1 MFGRGVE
8 YFSMFMNCRL
18 TVLALLWALACLLLS
33 PLSGLNSA
41 AALDSDVY
49 GMGSPTVFTRFSRPD
64 GVDFFSGTQ
73 NNNIQTYCNGLD
85 ITDYNCRRISS
96 IYFSASG
103 NTRPDAWKP
112 NHVRVESGE
121 MAPQDPHWENER
133 MVASP
138 SLTDSSYSCMIMT
151 FDPPI
156 PAGWNMEF
164 RWTVGARHDDGD
176 TVNRGT
182 AVDVRFRAD
191 TDGVKPDG
199 SRAVIQLSKTDNQ
212 FRENLAVHG
221 FLPWETVSTE
231 DFSSSVPEVRWC
243 AFSSQIL
250 GSVRNRARVDGLLF
264 GTDREEFCRDCHPGH
279 DDFIDR
285 YCVALDL
292 SSSNCQRVSRL
303 VFSRSGVGEH
313 VWEPITDVLA
323 IGGGRSVRSPPV
335 RKGEYSCMSLHLAV
349 PNPKGETFSIIWG
362 LSLSRTEQTGQTH
375 ATMRLFS
382 FVPGGGDNHDPA
394 DLASARLSRTYGPP
408 TSGFDGW
415 RPKNPS
421 QTPTTEV
428 GEFKW
433 CYYGGNPM
441 LGEID
446 RGFVD
451 SLGISEPA
459 VISPEAF
466 ANGIPRQVA
475 VLARPSGVGIFSS
488 TTQSQSIRDYC
499 DGLNISDHNCRRIHQ
514 IRFSGRNLMTD
525 TSSFWDDSH
534 EGVTVGDSDPPYYE
548 RWGDD
553 RMLASSAMTADS
565 SAYSCMA
572 LVFDPPMPA
581 GWNMEFRWTVGAR
594 HSTERQTMA
603 TAVDVRLGAITPPGS
618 AIVLTEEQNR
628 SRQNVTVD
636 GFLPWQVSSF
646 TDFDRPV
653 PEVRWCFFSSDIL
666 AAERNL
672 ARIDGVL
679 FGTDNRQEFS
689 RPEHNDFIDRY
700 CVALNLSGDN
710 CRSVSRLAFSRTGV
724 GEHVWDPTHAEAS
737 AEGGSFSVLS
747 PPVRNGEYSCMSM
760 FRSVPNPQG
769 TAFSF
774 DWDLSRRA
782 GVSGETGQERAF
794 MRFFFFAPGVG
805 AAHDP
810 LDFSVSGSDGFL
822 AFEPEESGWLGWATR
837 SISDPATEAE
847 ELKWCYYGGNPA
859 VGERDR
865 GRIDRLQI
873 RVLAISPE
881 EYENGMPQQTETL
894 ERPAEGGLFSSTQ
907 SQSIQAYCDALNMSD
922 YNCRRISRIR
932 FVSRNFPAD
941 TSPAWDNDHMMAE
954 SGDLDVDWGDPR
966 MVATP
971 AIDGA
976 DSDSVGLFRY
986 SCMAL
991 VFDPPV
997 PAGWN
1002 MEFRWTV
1009 GAKHDDGDSEVRGT
1023 AVDVRFGADTQSDS
1037 NILFNEQQNRFRRN
1051 SHIDGFLPWQLR
1063 GIDNFDRPVPEARW
1077 CFFSS
1082 DILPDERNLARID
1095 GVLFGTNQ
1103 TQSFCR
1109 PERNAGD
1116 DSCLAGHNQFID
1128 RYCAA
1133 LDLPMDNCLRV
1144 SRLAFSRTG
1153 VGEHVWDPTHNAASD
1168 GGLSLSVL
1176 SPPVRKGEYSCMSL
1190 YLGVPSPAEVE
1201 LGFTASVNRRAM
1213 ISGETET
1220 VNAYL
1225 QFYSFTPEG
1234 GDNHIPRYED
1244 VSAEERLRITP
1255 SSSGWSNGEVTRTP
1269 SIDTG
1274 ELKWCY
1280 FGGNPEV
1287 GEQDRG
1293 RINSL
1298 QLGAVPPSPEDYANG
1313 VPEQTET
1320 LVRPPGVGIFSS
1332 TTQNQSIRDYCDGLN
1347 ISDHNCRRISRIHFF
1362 ARGLPAESSLV
1373 WESTLVPEAE
1383 ADDRVLSYDRIWTDP
1398 RLLVSP
1404 AVAVAAGSDA
1414 AGSSSY
1420 SCMALVFDPPIPS
1433 GWNMQFRWT
1442 VGARHDSGESTAA
1455 ATAVD
1460 VRFGAETPPGSA
1472 ILLTDQPGHS
1482 RQNFSTDGFLPWRLR
1497 RSDNF
1502 DSPVA
1507 EVRWCF
1513 FSNDILPADYNL
1525 ASIDGVLLGAAQT
1538 QAFCRPEPNADDDSC
1553 LSVHNEFIDRYCTA
1567 LDLSVARC
1575 RQVSRLAFS
1584 SGGEETASIGEQVW
1598 DPTHT
1603 EASDGGGSSSV
1614 LSPPVGAGEYSCM
1627 SLYVNPPI
1635 PSGEGFSFAWDLG
1648 IRAEEGVFASMWAY
1662 FFTDGVGIAHD
1673 PLDFDI
1679 SSLSGARS
1687 TFFAFAPA
1695 ENGFNGWRNQP
1706 IFGGGN
1712 TGLDELKWCYYGG
1725 NSEVGAQDRGRVD
1738 SLRFEG
1744 VPPLLPQD
1752 YANGVP
1758 EQTETLVR
1766 PTGVGIFS
1774 STTQSQSIR
1783 DYCDGL
1789 NISDYN
1795 CRRISRISF
1804 FAQNLL
1810 PDTTP
1815 AWDNDHMMV
1824 EPGDLDPPYDLGWGD
1839 SRMVAA
1845 LPAIAANVMA
1855 DPDAAGL
1862 SGYSCMALFFD
1873 PPIPSGWNMR
1883 FRWTVGARHDTD
1895 DGADRGTAVDVRFG
1909 ADTQLGST
1917 ILLTDES
1924 NRSRQSGLEDGFLP
1938 WQVSDIDNFDRP
1950 VPEVRWCFFSGN
1962 ILPAERNLARIDGV
1976 QFGTIQTQAFCRP
1989 ELNADDDSCLSGH
2002 NEFIDR
2008 YCTALDLSAVG
2019 CRQVSRLAFSR
2030 GGEEDTASIGE
2041 HVWDPTHTETST
2053 ESGSFS
2059 VLSPPVRKGEYS
2071 CMSLFL
2077 AEPYSQGGLFSF
2089 AWDLNRRAEFDG
2101 EEGRVPAFMRF
2112 YLLAPD
2118 AGDDHDPLEDSS
2130 NGSQQIEPT
2139 ASGWQDWATESI
2151 GNSATSVGELKWCYF
2166 GGNVMVGERD
2176 RGRVDRL
2183 ELPPNYANGL
2193 ADRSA
2198 TLARPPGVGLFS
2210 DTAQSRGIR
2219 DYCDGLNISDYSC
2232 RRISRIDFFDRG
2244 LPTGASVLWDHNHN
2258 RDGYAQDWGDTRMV
2272 ASPAIDGADPDA
2284 AGFSSYSCMALVFD
2298 PPLPTGWNM
2307 EFRWTVGAGHSTE
2320 AITQAGGATAVD
2332 LRFGAETPSDSAIVL
2347 NREPDRFRENTD
2359 IRGFL
2364 PWQFRRI
2371 SDFGSPVPEVRW
2383 CVFSASIPPSE
2394 DNLARIDGVLFGT
2407 DQTQAF
2413 CRPEL
2418 NADDGNCLPEHN
2430 EFIDRYCAALDI
2442 SLGCEMVSRLGFSRN
2457 GVGEPVW
2464 DPAHNEASDGGGSSS
2479 VLSPPVRADEY
2490 SCMSLYFATP
2500 NPSGE
2505 AFGFAWDLG
2514 RRAEYD
2520 GEEGRVD
2527 AAIRF
2532 FYFAAGAGGDH
2543 DPLDFDARSSDAFL
2557 LFGATKSGFS
2567 GWEAEGIIAP
2577 ATESEELKWCYYG
2590 GNPELGAQDR
2600 GRIDRLQIGGVPA
2613 SPRYYANGRPEQT
2626 ETLLRPA
2633 GVGIFSTTTQSRS
2646 IRDYCDGLNMSDY
2659 NCRRISRIRFVAKNL
2674 PPDTAPLWDNKHMMA
2689 ESGDLDPPYDADW
2702 GDPRMVASPA
2712 IDGADS
2718 GSVGFFSYSCM
2729 ALVFDPPVPAGWNM
2743 EFRWTVGAGP
2753 STDSQT
2759 AATAVDL
2766 RFGADTRSDSTILLS
2781 SERNRFRLNA
2791 EGADFLPWQYR
2802 GFTDLDSPV
2811 PEVRWCFFSSNIPAA
2826 DRNLARIDGVLL
2838 GSTQP
2843 QIFSRP
2849 EHSDFIDRYCT
2860 ALDLAADGCS
2870 RVSRLAFSRTGVGE
2884 SVWDPTHAK
2893 ASADGGSSSVL
2904 SPPVRA
2910 GEYSCMSLY
2919 LNPPNPQGATV
2930 IFRWDLSR
2938 REGADGDPDAVVD
2951 FYFFAPGGGDDH
2963 VPINEIGER
2972 SISAGAVSLNRTEFG
2987 FGDWEKYEL
2996 SAPATPV
3003 GELKWCYLGGNPAV
3017 GNDDRGRVDQL
3028 QISNA
3033 ITTVFARAE
3042 IAEYCTALNMSL
3054 YSCQRLSGIAFGAG
3068 AGASDSTRL
3077 WSVSEPGSP
3086 NGGLGGSLRSPEVAE
3101 GDYRCMSLL
3110 FEPPIQRGWDV
3121 AFDWAIDSDEA
3132 VFSFHHFAVA
3142 ADVAADPTNSNAAA
3156 SLDSPS
3162 ELTPAAVKLPAAAGA
3177 LRWCYFGGETGGSS
3191 AGVVDSG
3198 RLARLVLSSTSHA
3211 LVRPVDREP
3220 IGEYCTALKIG
3231 EPLCDRLSGVRFART
3246 GEGDPVWGLASLGD
3260 SDSPAGSSG
3269 IVSPRIAEDTYS
3281 CVSLLWEP
3289 PLPVG
3294 DRLTV
3299 QTALFRSGE
3308 TAARSRVRAWME
3320 PGADHVPQ
3328 YDGQGFVESI
3338 PNAAANGNGLTYPD
3352 DEMRTGSGGVA
3363 TLLLAV
3369 EQPSSELK
3377 ICYFGAVAAPVILLG
3392 DHGASDVAIIANLEY
3407 HELGSVLSSLDSC
3420 QQLFGEGCD
3429 LVSLG
3434 NTAARLKI
3442 GGESILFEW
3451 LFVHQPERGPVL
3463 FAQPTCCGRAN
3474 SGYDRLDLAFSKA
3487 FHREYLLYGFSLH
3500 YRSQRAVNSFPVMFV
3515 RLGFSADTNTV
3526 PAADRSALPLPQDEQ
3541 WRYFEYP
3548 LELGAPAVSNLRVRY
3563 EYFIGLVQRNVIMG
3577 GEEVPDL
3584 NRLSLNNILLR
3595 AVPRQL
3601 SSAAAFCAVAMAG
3614 GSAGDNCAQL
3624 APVAVAA
3631 GAQPFVPADRPW
3643 RVMAGETGNGE
3654 ALFSPAAAFHPQ
3666 ADYRRPVCLRLPVVG
3681 PRVLSAL
3688 SFRYRLSGQS
3698 SASVLAS
3705 AFGAEAVEL
3714 AQLPISP
3721 DWSDFEQSIDPQQRF
3736 SDFWLCH
3743 HRDWLNPQDATD
3755 VFGIDEI
3762 AVETILPDLCRAG
3775 SAPAMDDRCRWP
3787 NATAGISSAVPV
3799 VFEPPTRPWRLGAGR
3814 EADGRA
3820 LYSPL
3825 DLEPSCLRLELSEGE
3840 RLRRV
3845 SFSYRFG
3852 EAATMPLRVELQT
3865 PLAQSSLAVLTPVA
3879 GWSSFTHTFSN
3890 PYRGPRVSA
3899 VLLCHQRH
3907 SRWLESDTVA
3917 VTEPGLETAAAV
3929 QSVAGLALT
3938 PAFAFQQ
3945 TDSGSPLLYS
3955 AAWPDDSGRLH
3966 LGIEL
3971 RLLDRYGNQVLGS
3984 SYTVSLRVQHRDST
3998 SAALSLDVAG
4008 GGKRLS
4014 ALGELMQPAL
4024 QIGASGSA
4032 FADIGIEPEP
4042 GMAGDTVVLV
4052 EIKGPPGLS
4061 ALREYRLLDICQL
4074 SLAGGAAGSACREFG
4089 DTVLAADNGG
4099 PDRPWEWRSGGGSSG
4114 DYLQSPAAGD
4124 DSGNCLRLWIA
4135 GDRQLRGLSFRYRAV
4150 TIATVNA
4157 TAEPDRSVV
4166 AAGYFRLFARLP
4178 GEESGRS
4185 LADLPLVPDW
4195 TPFAY
4200 RAEVILPV
4208 ATDISLCYHEPGA
4221 DGDYRYRVGVDDLAL
4236 ESLSVAE
4243 DFCAEVLV
4251 GGGDGADCETLNTA
4265 ALSFEPTDRPWHFA
4279 AIELT
4284 EGLALRRLAGGE
4296 GGLSCLR
4303 LPVAGGR
4310 LLREFSFRY
4319 RLEPESSTAALIVR
4333 LGRGDGQEEQVA
4345 ELPALGV
4352 WRDFRYRVAP
4362 FDSPV
4367 RAVSLCYREPDGSAA
4382 GTGLAALDRLQLQ
4395 SLDIVEDFCELAVRG
4410 GAAGQNCA
4418 VLGPADRSLPRVEFD
4433 GSGSDWALIS
4443 GDRPGQFAVYSSR
4456 QSCLRLRIG
4465 AEWQLQRVGFR
4476 YRQGAADGDNMELR
4490 LVGGLSSEIQ
4500 LGRDGE
4506 PAGNWVDIARDVNAR
4521 LGRVS
4526 QLSLCYREGGD
4537 DVAEAARAAVTA
4549 LVLEAR
4555 ARPSGGLEDFCD
4567 RLVVGGRN
4575 GPSCAALSPLDSEGS
4590 VAAFEPPERPWQ
4602 YREDDSRGVVL
4613 QSGMLGDGER
4623 SCVRLRV
4630 RAERQLHGFSLAYR
4644 HSVEEYYDFLVIYAD
4659 RGLGDRWEVGRFSGE
4674 APWTNY
4680 AVQVPPRRGPLS
4692 GISLCYER
4700 DGQGGGGSDLVA
4712 IDSLALQTMAVGVT
4726 EPGRSLYL
4734 RAPLQV
4740 LQLGSRLVEV
4750 PVQLSV
4756 LDVSGRYD
4764 YGELANVAVELEGPV
4779 GGYAQLGLDL
4789 GGNSRSGTGS
4799 SVRLTGLTVSPLSFS
4814 LAAQLLLADGQV
4826 EATATVEIS
4835 GGAEVH
4841 GSQLEFRVVEFCTLA
4856 VAGGRAGGACTALSE
4871 VVKSAVVEPSPEG
4884 LWRAS
4889 RVSAGGERDALLAF
4903 AQDDGDAYESCLRLR
4918 LSAEHVLSG
4927 LSFDYRTPPAG
4938 AGLFLRLL
4946 GPTATDVRELGL
4958 PPSDGA
4964 SWRPF
4969 TYAPA
4974 ADLAGLRELAWC
4986 YYREDAVFGEQA
4998 AAGLSELRLS
5008 GHSRG
5013 AQADFCEL
5021 AVRGGRTGAGCQS
5034 LRSLD
5039 ATGSRVEYRP
5049 QSRPWRAGT
5058 AETGEALLLSDGL
5071 AAGESSCLR
5080 LRLAAGL
5087 VLLDIGFRY
5096 RVMAAGDGGLRLYW
5110 LRDGV
5115 AESSTPVRSLSA
5127 SAWTDVMVA
5136 TTPQPRVV
5144 VGIALCHEGGS
5155 GGTGAAWLDDVY
5167 LATGARESQPLQP
5180 GSLTI
5185 LGPPRVFALG
5195 PGRPAEFNFRV
5206 EVMDTVGRSFIG
5218 ELPEPLWLDVSTVA
5232 AETTLS
5238 LQVLGS
5244 EKQQDVGR
5252 VVLRDLGLGAYGE
5265 LSSLLTVAL
5274 PAGLEETTVAVRV
5287 GGLSGV
5293 EEYELVLEV
5302 SDFCAVALS
5311 AEADC
5316 EEFAAV
5322 VGSLSFSA
5330 ERSPWAVAAAGREGS
5345 GLYAASSPG
5354 GEQRNCLRLHVAE
5367 QGRLSGLGFDYQTL
5381 PGAGDGGSLSLSLR
5395 FSGRAEDQVVA
5406 LFPGS
5411 VDWATAEYA
5420 LDSSAEV
5427 LESLVLCYHGAADES
5442 AAAAGLLLDNLAL
5455 ELNVPRP
5462 GSPPRS
5468 ADALRDF
5475 CDIAVLGGRDGAVCR
5490 LLQPVD
5496 YRGNR
5501 VEYTPR
5507 TRPWVVAPAEDPSA
5521 LALRSVGGHL
5531 DPGCVRLRLKPP
5543 ERLLGF
5549 LFRYSLTRSSR
5560 SYCERLQRSQGS
5572 CTALEVFGHDRA
5584 TGQQRLL
5591 ASIAATF
5598 AVTSAATWELFSYR
5612 LEPEFAAVDGLSLC
5626 STHLGVEFA
5635 VDDIALVTLAQVP
5648 AVPAALRLHG
5658 PERVFSGGGPQTFR
5672 VRVEL
5677 LDALGRLPVPNA
5689 LELELWVV
5697 EAGGSTLSLSL
5708 ATAPEDVEFGTE
5720 LLRRRLST
5728 AAPSG
5733 VVDLLLS
5740 VELPPN
5746 LPPTVVTVSAAA
5758 GDGIEASIDIP
5769 IVDFCAVALTDSSVA
5784 PLCAAIDQIAF
5795 DPPDKPWRVLDD
5807 GTLVS
5812 AVAVGENQHSC
5823 LQLRFLP
5830 RSVQGPALLT
5840 AVNPRYPQGPP
5851 LSEIAHGVSVRHE
5864 FEDRQGR
5871 VGLLVFSE
5879 VSTAA
5884 VFVIRP
5890 GDYAGPYAGNP
5901 LTEFLRSVSVCH
5913 QGQRTGPGDYIQLDG
5928 LRALTNYNVFAPIT
5942 SQQYSVQDSAGG
5954 GRLPIMQLK
5963 RSSADLLFSGNLS
5976 LGGAGAVKLPPGNIL
5991 FHIDDGIQSEP
6002 PVAFRHLFNEGS
6014 PLGLP
6019 AILQTTETV
6028 QFGVRI
6034 DGLNS
6039 LDSEVFFRF
6048 VLEPSG
6054 DKFGSFGGL
6063 EISAPGHSEEVHR
6076 VSSATVYTIP
6086 EVSSATVAAGGGA
6099 KPTARRS
6106 GGVYTL
6112 PVAAGV
6118 DGAELLLRVDLGGL
6132 RSARL
6137 VLEARTG
6144 DPDGGESRLLNSL
6157 DFVVVDICALVGTT
6171 GYVTDYVN
6179 VPTDDGGFEQVT
6191 TRRLA
6196 RRGCDGFRDLA
6207 ELRQEPAERQPWR
6220 ALRSCDDDNNLD
6232 QCFITGL
6239 YSPPTPAG
6247 EQSCVVLRV
6256 VAGKYIEQ
6264 FAGVFRISA
6273 ERHRPGVKAGDVV
6286 LGSLFRE
6293 DAPQTPRQVFLG
6305 SGLGLYRGWNYSAA
6319 DDLSGAARVVGL
6331 SFCYRKDE
6339 FNSDFD
6345 DSVGVSSI
6353 LFKTA
6358 DAPGRRLRLQGP
6370 VLALRVR
6377 EQDSVQ
6383 LDLAVSVLPPA
6394 ENAVMDVSIG
6404 IETVS
6409 GEPPV
6414 SQLAVSVAG
6423 TVMESDTGMI
6433 FLPGLEL
6440 PGAGRLPIRLNV
6452 NWDADTALSITAGAG
6467 TDVGSAELLI
6477 NIADFCSVAVL
6488 GGSGG
6493 EACAEVAEMV
6503 GQVVPGPNQFP
6514 WRLTAATT
6522 PDHDG
6527 LTLSG
6532 PVSMPVGQRSCLRLE
6547 LRPASSRL
6555 LTGFSFLYHFRDRG
6569 QHGEF
6574 AVLLERERLGELSEE
6589 LVFTRRSNT
6598 QIAADPVVVHRLAFT
6613 HTVELSR
6620 GAVAAVLL
6628 CYRRPQQ
6635 QFSAVGPA
6643 DVVEVDDIRLHSAIS
6658 ADFTGDGRT
6667 DQQDLLPVLRWLVRC
6682 NAVSPISCSLDQDG
6696 FGELLGD
6703 LDTGSDESLTSRMQA
6718 FTRLVTTDLRGYYDH
6733 DGDGRLNYMD
6743 IRRLLRYLAG
6753 LRGAALGSA
6762 E

>member
-18 TVLALLWALACLLLS
+18 TALALLWALACLLP

-41 AALDSDVY
+41 AAIDPLLY
-49 GMGSPTVFTRFSRPD
+49 GHGFPELSMRFSRPD
-64 GVDFFSGTQ
+64 GTDLFSGSQ
-73 NNNIQTYCNGLD
+73 NEDIQDYCDGLNIA
-85 ITDYNCRRISS
+85 DYNCRRISS
-96 IYFSASG
+96 IYFSDIGTGDDLPEAWDANHSSVKYG
-103 NTRPDAWKP
+103 ELSPPYDPDW
-112 NHVRVESGE
+112 G
-121 MAPQDPHWENER
+121 DDR

-138 SLTDSSYSCMIMT
+138 RMTGFFFSCMILT

-164 RWTVGARHDDGD
+164 LWTVGARHDDGD

-182 AVDVRFRAD
+182 AVDVRFRAN
-191 TDGVKPDG
+191 TDRVEPDG
-199 SRAVIQLSKTDNQ
+199 SRDSITLTNTKNE
-212 FRENLAVHG
+212 FRENLDVNSFLQWTRISISG
-221 FLPWETVSTE
+221 FSP
-231 DFSSSVPEVRWC
+231 SSVPEVRWC
-243 AFSSQIL
+243 AFSSGIKE
-250 GSVRNRARVDGLLF
+250 SVRNLARVDGLLF

-279 DDFIDR
+279 NDFIDR
-285 YCVALDL
+285 YCIALDI
-292 SSSNCQRVSRL
+292 SSRNCQRVSRL
-303 VFSRSGVGEH
+303 VFSRTGVGDH
-313 VWEPITDVLA
+313 VWTPISDASA
-323 IGGGRSVRSPPV
+323 IGGGRSVLSPPV
-335 RKGEYSCMSLHLAV
+335 KKGEYSCMSLHLAV
-349 PNPKGETFSIIWG
+349 PKPEGETFSIVWG
-362 LSLSRTEQTGQTH
+362 LSLSRTGQTGKTD
-375 ATMRLFS
+375 AAMRLFS
-382 FVPGGGDNHDPA
+382 FVPGGGADHDPTV
-394 DLASARLSRTYGPP
+394 LTSARLNRTFGSSSEDF
-408 TSGFDGW
+408 SGW
-415 RPKNPS
+415 PQEPV
-421 QTPTTEV
+421 QTLATEV

-433 CYYGGNPM
+433 CYYGGNPKV
-441 LGEID
+441 GELD
-446 RGFVD
+446 RGRVD
-451 SLGISEPA
+451 RLRISELP

-466 ANGIPRQVA
+466 ANGIPRQVE

-514 IRFSGRNLMTD
+514 IRFLGRNLTTD
-525 TSSFWDDSH
+525 TSSFWDDFH
-534 EGVTVGDSDPPYYE
+534 EGVTDGDSDPPYHE
-548 RWGDD
+548 RWGDE
-553 RMLASSAMTADS
+553 RMLASPAITADS
-565 SAYSCMA
+565 SSYSCMA
-572 LVFDPPMPA
+572 LVFDPPIPA

-594 HSTERQTMA
+594 HDDGDEVSRA
-603 TAVDVRLGAITPPGS
+603 TAVDVRLRANSGFGS
-618 AIVLTEEQNR
+618 AILLTEEQNR
-628 SRQNVTVD
+628 SRQNVDVD
-636 GFLPWQVSSF
+636 GFLPWQYRSF

-653 PEVRWCFFSSDIL
+653 PEARWCFFSSDIL

-700 CVALNLSGDN
+700 CAALNLTGDN

-760 FRSVPNPQG
+760 FRSAPNPPG

-782 GVSGETGQERAF
+782 EVSGETGQENAL
-794 MRFFFFAPGVG
+794 MRFYFFAPGGG
-805 AAHDP
+805 ADHDP
-810 LDFSVSGSDGFL
+810 LNSIARPSDGFL
-822 AFEPEESGWLGWATR
+822 FLRPTGSGWHGWTTQP
-837 SISDPATEAE
+837 ISPATEAE
-847 ELKWCYYGGNPA
+847 ELKWCNYGGNSA

-865 GRIDRLQI
+865 GRIDRLRI
-873 RVLAISPE
+873 RTAFISPE
-881 EYENGMPQQTETL
+881 GYENGIPQQTETL
-894 ERPAEGGLFSSTQ
+894 TRPSGVGLFSSSTQ
-907 SQSIQAYCDALNMSD
+907 SRSIRDYCDGLNISD

-932 FVSRNFPAD
+932 FVSRNFPVD
-941 TSPAWDNDHMMAE
+941 TSPAWDDNHLMVA
-954 SGDLDVDWGDPR
+954 SGDLDPPYYDRWGNPMDPR

-1002 MEFRWTV
+1002 TEFRWTV
-1009 GAKHDDGDSEVRGT
+1009 GAKHDTGESTARGT
-1023 AVDVRFGADTQSDS
+1023 VVDVRFGAETLPGSA
-1037 NILFNEQQNRFRRN
+1037 ILLTDEPGRSRQNL
-1051 SHIDGFLPWQLR
+1051 SVDGFLPWQVS
-1063 GIDNFDRPVPEARW
+1063 GIDNFERPVPEVRW

-1082 DILPDERNLARID
+1082 DILPAERNLARID
-1095 GVLFGTNQ
+1095 GVLFGTTQ

-1116 DSCLAGHNQFID
+1116 DSCLAGHNHFID

-1153 VGEHVWDPTHNAASD
+1153 IGEHVWDPTHNAASD
-1168 GGLSLSVL
+1168 GGVSLSVL

-1190 YLGVPSPAEVE
+1190 YLGVPSPPEVE
-1201 LGFTASVNRRAM
+1201 FGFTASVNRRAM
-1213 ISGETET
+1213 ISSETET

-1234 GDNHIPRYED
+1234 GDNHIPRYEE
-1244 VSAEERLRITP
+1244 VSARLRITP
-1255 SSSGWSNGEVTRTP
+1255 DSSGWSNEEVTRTP
-1269 SIDTG
+1269 SIETG

-1298 QLGAVPPSPEDYANG
+1298 QLGPLPPSPEDYANG
-1313 VPEQTET
+1313 VPEQAKT

-1332 TTQNQSIRDYCDGLN
+1332 TTQSRSIRDYCDGLN

-1373 WESTLVPEAE
+1373 WDSKLVPEAE
-1383 ADDRVLSYDRIWTDP
+1383 VDDGVLSYDRTWADR

-1404 AVAVAAGSDA
+1404 AIAVSTAVAVAAGSDA
-1414 AGSSSY
+1414 AGFSSY

-1442 VGARHDSGESTAA
+1442 VGARHDSGESTATA
-1455 ATAVD
+1455 TATAVD
-1460 VRFGAETPPGSA
+1460 VRFRATLSRSA
-1472 ILLTDQPGHS
+1472 ILLTDERSRS
-1482 RQNFSTDGFLPWRLR
+1482 RQNFSIDGFLPWQLR

-1502 DSPVA
+1502 DNPVP

-1513 FSNDILPADYNL
+1513 FSSDILPADRNL

-1538 QAFCRPEPNADDDSC
+1538 QAFCRPELNADDDSC
-1553 LSVHNEFIDRYCTA
+1553 LSGHNEFIDRYCTA
-1567 LDLSVARC
+1567 LELSAVRC

-1584 SGGEETASIGEQVW
+1584 SGGEEDTASIGEQVW

-1603 EASDGGGSSSV
+1603 ETSTDSSSFSV
-1614 LSPPVGAGEYSCM
+1614 LSPPVGGGEYSCM
-1627 SLYVNPPI
+1627 SLHFNTPI
-1635 PSGEGFSFAWDLG
+1635 PLNDRFSFAWDLG
-1648 IRAEEGVFASMWAY
+1648 HRAKFDGEEALRNQPNMLFY
-1662 FFTDGVGIAHD
+1662 FFAPGTGAAHD
-1673 PLDFDI
+1673 PFG
-1679 SSLSGARS
+1679 LSAS
-1687 TFFAFAPA
+1687 TPDSA
-1695 ENGFNGWRNQP
+1695 
-1706 IFGGGN
+1706 IFGYSAKPSGFQGWADQRGIN
-1712 TGLDELKWCYYGG
+1712 DAFEVEEFKWCYYGRH
-1725 NSEVGAQDRGRVD
+1725 SVAGAQDRGRID
-1738 SLRFEG
+1738 RFRFEG
-1744 VPPLLPQD
+1744 EPPLLPQD
-1752 YANGVP
+1752 YANGAP

-1795 CRRISRISF
+1795 CRRISGIAF

-1810 PDTTP
+1810 PDITP
-1815 AWDNDHMMV
+1815 FWDNDHMMV
-1824 EPGDLDPPYDLGWGD
+1824 APGDLDPPYDPGWGD

-1845 LPAIAANVMA
+1845 PAITATVMA
-1855 DPDAAGL
+1855 GPDAAGL

-1873 PPIPSGWNMR
+1873 PPIPSGWNMQ

-1895 DGADRGTAVDVRFG
+1895 DGVDRGTAVDVRFG
-1909 ADTQLGST
+1909 ADTQSGST
-1917 ILLTDES
+1917 ILLTDEP
-1924 NRSRQSGLEDGFLP
+1924 NRSRRNGLDDGFLP
-1938 WQVSDIDNFDRP
+1938 WQVRDIDNFDRP
-1950 VPEVRWCFFSGN
+1950 VPEVRWCFFSSN
-1962 ILPAERNLARIDGV
+1962 ILPADRNLARIDGV

-2019 CRQVSRLAFSR
+2019 CRQVSRLAFS
-2030 GGEEDTASIGE
+2030 GSGIGE
-2041 HVWDPTHTETST
+2041 HVWDPTHAEASAK
-2053 ESGSFS
+2053 GSSSS

-2077 AEPYSQGGLFSF
+2077 AEPHAQGGLFSF
-2089 AWDLNRRAEFDG
+2089 AWDLNRRVGFDG
-2101 EEGRVPAFMRF
+2101 EEGRVPAFMRL
-2112 YLLAPD
+2112 YLLAPET
-2118 AGDDHDPLEDSS
+2118 GDDHDPLKGGS
-2130 NGSQQIEPT
+2130 NGSQQLEST
-2139 ASGWQDWATESI
+2139 ASGWQGWATESI
-2151 GNSATSVGELKWCYF
+2151 GDPANSVGELKWCYF

-2193 ADRSA
+2193 PDQSA

-2232 RRISRIDFFDRG
+2232 RRISRIDFFARD

-2258 RDGYAQDWGDTRMV
+2258 RDGYDQDWGDPRMV

-2298 PPLPTGWNM
+2298 PPLPAGWNM
-2307 EFRWTVGAGHSTE
+2307 EFRWTVGAGRSTE
-2320 AITQAGGATAVD
+2320 TITQTDGAIAVD
-2332 LRFGAETPSDSAIVL
+2332 LRFGADTQSGSAIVL
-2347 NREPDRFRENTD
+2347 NRQSDRFLRNTD
-2359 IRGFL
+2359 VRGFL
-2364 PWQFRRI
+2364 PWQFSRI

-2383 CVFSASIPPSE
+2383 CVFSAMIPASE

-2418 NADDGNCLPEHN
+2418 NANDGNCLPEHN

-2442 SLGCEMVSRLGFSRN
+2442 SLGCELVSRLGFSRN

-2464 DPAHNEASDGGGSSS
+2464 DPTHNKASEGGGSSS
-2479 VLSPPVRADEY
+2479 VLSPPVRGGEY

-2505 AFGFAWDLG
+2505 AFGFAWALG

-2520 GEEGRVD
+2520 GEEKRVD
-2527 AAIRF
+2527 ASLQF
-2532 FYFAAGAGGDH
+2532 FFFAAGAGAGH
-2543 DPLDFDARSSDAFL
+2543 DPLDLGARSSDADL
-2557 LFGATKSGFS
+2557 SLEATKSGFS
-2567 GWEAEGIIAP
+2567 EWEAEGIIDP

-2590 GNPELGAQDR
+2590 GNPELGEQDR

-2633 GVGIFSTTTQSRS
+2633 GVGIFSDATQSRS

-2674 PPDTAPLWDNKHMMA
+2674 PADTAPLWDNKHMTA
-2689 ESGDLDPPYDADW
+2689 ESGDRDADW
-2702 GDPRMVASPA
+2702 GDLRMVASPA

-2718 GSVGFFSYSCM
+2718 GSAGFSSYSCM

-2743 EFRWTVGAGP
+2743 EFRWTVGVGL

-2766 RFGADTRSDSTILLS
+2766 RFGADTRSDSTILLN
-2781 SERNRFRLNA
+2781 SEPNRFRLNA
-2791 EGADFLPWQYR
+2791 EGNDFLPWQYR

-2838 GSTQP
+2838 GSNQT
-2843 QIFSRP
+2843 QIFSRL

-2884 SVWDPTHAK
+2884 SVWDPTYGVG
-2893 ASADGGSSSVL
+2893 SPGGGSSSVL

-2919 LNPPNPQGATV
+2919 LNPPNPQGAAV
-2930 IFRWDLSR
+2930 SFQWALSR
-2938 REGADGDPDAVVD
+2938 RAGADDDPNAALN

-2972 SISAGAVSLNRTEFG
+2972 STSTATVSLSGADSG
-2987 FGDWEKYEL
+2987 FGDRVNYEL

-3086 NGGLGGSLRSPEVAE
+3086 NGGLGGSLRSPEVMA

-3121 AFDWAIDSDEA
+3121 AFDWMIGGGGA

-3142 ADVAADPTNSNAAA
+3142 ADVAAAPPNSNAAA
-3156 SLDSPS
+3156 NLGNPS
-3162 ELTPAAVKLPAAAGA
+3162 EWTPDVVKLPAAAGA
-3177 LRWCYFGGETGGSS
+3177 LRWCYFGGETGESS
-3191 AGVVDSG
+3191 VAGAVGSG
-3198 RLARLVLSSTSHA
+3198 RLDRLVLSSTGHA
-3211 LVRPVDREP
+3211 LVRPADREP
-3220 IGEYCTALKIG
+3220 IGEYCTALKLG
-3231 EPLCDRLSGVRFART
+3231 EPLCDRLSGVGFART

-3269 IVSPRIAEDTYS
+3269 IVSPRIAEDAYS

-3294 DRLTV
+3294 DQLTV
-3299 QTALFRSGE
+3299 QTVLFRSGE
-3308 TAARSRVRAWME
+3308 TTARSRVRAWME

-3369 EQPSSELK
+3369 EQPGSELK
-3377 ICYFGAVAAPVILLG
+3377 ICYFGAVAAPVILLE

-3407 HELGSVLSSLDSC
+3407 RELDPVLSSLDSC
-3420 QQLFGEGCD
+3420 QQLFGGGCD

-3434 NTAARLKI
+3434 NAPARLTI
-3442 GGESILFEW
+3442 GGESRLIEW
-3451 LFVHQPERGPVL
+3451 LFVYQPERGPVL
-3463 FAQPTCCGRAN
+3463 FAQPTCCGPAN

-3500 YRSQRAVNSFPVMFV
+3500 YRSQRAGGSLQAMFV

-3526 PAADRSALPLPQDEQ
+3526 PAADRSALPLPQDQQ

-3563 EYFIGLVQRNVIMG
+3563 EYFQGLQQRTLLMG
-3577 GEEVPDL
+3577 GEEAPHL

-3601 SSAAAFCAVAMAG
+3601 SSAAAFCTVAMAG

-3631 GAQPFVPADRPW
+3631 GAQPFVPGDRPW

-3666 ADYRRPVCLRLPVVG
+3666 ADYRRPVCLRLPVAG

-3714 AQLPISP
+3714 ARLPTSP

-3762 AVETILPDLCRAG
+3762 TVQTTLPDLCQAD
-3775 SAPAMDDRCRWP
+3775 SAPAMTDRCRWP
-3787 NATAGISSAVPV
+3787 NAAAGISSAVSV
-3799 VFEPPTRPWRLGAGR
+3799 AFEPPTRPWRLGAGR
-3814 EADGRA
+3814 EADGGA

-3825 DLEPSCLRLELSEGE
+3825 GIEPSCLRLELAEGE

-3865 PLAQSSLAVLTPVA
+3865 PVAQSSLAVLTPVA
-3879 GWSSFTHTFSN
+3879 GWSSFGHTFSN

-3907 SRWLESDTVA
+3907 SRWQESDTVA
-3917 VTEPGLETAAAV
+3917 VTEPGLETATAV

-3938 PAFAFQQ
+3938 PAFAFRQMG
-3945 TDSGSPLLYS
+3945 SGPPRLYS
-3955 AAWPDDSGRLH
+3955 AAWLDGSGRLH

-3971 RLLDRYGNQVLGS
+3971 RLLDRYGNQVMGS
-3984 SYTVSLRVQHRDST
+3984 SSTASLRVQYRG
-3998 SAALSLDVAG
+3998 ALSLDVAG
-4008 GGKRLS
+4008 GGGRLS
-4014 ALGELMQPAL
+4014 ATGELVVQSAL

-4042 GMAGDTVVLV
+4042 GMAVDTTVLV
-4052 EIKGPPGLS
+4052 EFNGPPGLS

-4089 DTVLAADNGG
+4089 DTVLAVDNGG
-4099 PDRPWEWRSGGGSSG
+4099 ADRPWERQSGGGSSG

-4135 GDRQLRGLSFRYRAV
+4135 EDQQLRGLSFRYRAV

-4166 AAGYFRLFARLP
+4166 AAGYFRLSARLP

-4200 RAEVILPV
+4200 RAEVILPA
-4208 ATDISLCYHEPGA
+4208 ATDISLCYREPGA

-4236 ESLSVAE
+4236 EPLSVAE

-4265 ALSFEPTDRPWHFA
+4265 ALSFAPPERPWHFA

-4284 EGLALRRLAGGE
+4284 EGLALRRLAGGK

-4319 RLEPESSTAALIVR
+4319 RLEPEGSPATLIVR
-4333 LGRGDGQEEQVA
+4333 LGRGDGPEEQVA
-4345 ELPALGV
+4345 ELPALGG
-4352 WRDFRYRVAP
+4352 WRDFRYRVRP
-4362 FDSPV
+4362 FDSPPRV
-4367 RAVSLCYREPDGSAA
+4367 VSLCYSEPDGSAA
-4382 GTGLAALDRLQLQ
+4382 GAGLAALDQLQLQ

-4410 GAAGQNCA
+4410 GATGQNCA
-4418 VLGPADRSLPRVEFD
+4418 VLGPADRSVPRVEFAA
-4433 GSGSDWALIS
+4433 SGSDWALIS

-4456 QSCLRLRIG
+4456 QSCLRLKIG

-4490 LVGGLSSEIQ
+4490 LVGGVTSVIQ
-4500 LGRDGE
+4500 LGRDGK
-4506 PAGNWVDIARDVNAR
+4506 PAGNWVDIARTVNAR
-4521 LGRVS
+4521 IGRVS
-4526 QLSLCYREGGD
+4526 RLSLCYRDGGD

-4555 ARPSGGLEDFCD
+4555 PLAPDVSGGLEDFCD
-4567 RLVVGGRN
+4567 RLVVGGRD

-4602 YREDDSRGVVL
+4602 LYREDGSRGTVL
-4613 QSGMLGDGER
+4613 QSGMLGDGEH

-4630 RAERQLHGFSLAYR
+4630 RADRQLHGFSLAYR

-4674 APWTNY
+4674 APWTSY
-4680 AVQVPPRRGPLS
+4680 AVQVPLRRGPLS

-4700 DGQGGGGSDLVA
+4700 DSQGGGGNDLVA
-4712 IDSLALQTMAVGVT
+4712 IDSLALQTTSLGVT
-4726 EPGRSLYL
+4726 VSGRSLYL

-4740 LQLGSRLVEV
+4740 LQLGSRPVEVPVLLSVLVEV
-4750 PVQLSV
+4750 PMPDGST
-4756 LDVSGRYD
+4756 STRYD
-4764 YGELANVAVELEGPV
+4764 YGELENVVVELEGSTREF
-4779 GGYAQLGLDL
+4779 ALRGLDL
-4789 GGNSRSGTGS
+4789 GVNSISGMSTL
-4799 SVRLTGLTVSPLSFS
+4799 VRLVGLTVSPLSFS
-4814 LAAQLLLADGQV
+4814 LAARLRLADGQD
-4826 EATATVEIS
+4826 EATATVSICGGSAEATATVSICDFGAESTATVSIS
-4835 GGAEVH
+4835 GGGPTATARIAGSGAVFAATVDIPGADLH

-4856 VAGGRAGGACTALSE
+4856 VADGRAGEACTALSE
-4871 VVKSAVVEPSPEG
+4871 VVESAVVEPSPEG

-4889 RVSAGGERDALLAF
+4889 RVLAGGERNALLAF
-4903 AQDDGDAYESCLRLR
+4903 AQDDGDTYESCLRLR
-4918 LSAEHVLSG
+4918 LSAQHVLSE
-4927 LSFDYRTPPAG
+4927 LSFDYRTPPEG

-4964 SWRPF
+4964 SWRSF

-4998 AAGLSELRLS
+4998 AAGLSKLRLS

-5021 AVRGGRTGAGCQS
+5021 AVRGGRSGTGCQS

-5071 AAGESSCLR
+5071 AAGENSCLR

-5155 GGTGAAWLDDVY
+5155 GGTGEAWLDDVY
-5167 LATGARESQPLQP
+5167 LATGARESQPRQP
-5180 GSLTI
+5180 GSLTV

-5244 EKQQDVGR
+5244 EERQDVGR
-5252 VVLRDLGLGAYGE
+5252 VELRDLGLGAYGE

-5274 PAGLEETTVAVRV
+5274 PAGMEGTTVAVRV

-5293 EEYELVLEV
+5293 EEYELEVEV

-5311 AEADC
+5311 ADADC

-5330 ERSPWAVAAAGREGS
+5330 ERSPWAVAAAGQEGS
-5345 GLYAASSPG
+5345 ALYAASSPG

-5367 QGRLSGLGFDYQTL
+5367 QGRLSGLGFDYRTL
-5381 PGAGDGGSLSLSLR
+5381 PGAGGSLSLLLR

-5411 VDWATAEYA
+5411 ADWDTAEYA
-5420 LDSSAEV
+5420 LEPSAEL
-5427 LESLVLCYHGAADES
+5427 LESLALCYHGAADES
-5442 AAAAGLLLDNLAL
+5442 AAVAGLLLDNLAL
-5455 ELNVPRP
+5455 ELNVPGP

-5475 CDIAVLGGRDGAVCR
+5475 CDIAVLGGRDGTVCR

-5560 SYCERLQRSQGS
+5560 GYCERLQRSQGS

-5591 ASIAATF
+5591 ASIGATF
-5598 AVTSAATWELFSYR
+5598 AVTTTDTWQLFSYR
-5612 LEPEFAAVDGLSLC
+5612 LEPEFAAVDRLSLC

-5658 PERVFSGGGPQTFR
+5658 PERVFSGGGPQTFK

-5697 EAGGSTLSLSL
+5697 EPGGSTLSLSL

-5728 AAPSG
+5728 VAPSG

-5769 IVDFCAVALTDSSVA
+5769 IIDFCALALADSSVA
-5784 PLCAAIDQIAF
+5784 PLCAAIGEIAF

-5812 AVAVGENQHSC
+5812 AVAVGEDQHSC

-5871 VGLLVFSE
+5871 VGLLVLSE

-5884 VFVIRP
+5884 VFIIRP

-5928 LRALTNYNVFAPIT
+5928 LRALTNYNVFAPLA

-5963 RSSADLLFSGNLS
+5963 RSSAELLFSGNLS
-5976 LGGAGAVKLPPGNIL
+5976 LGGAGAVKLPPGDIV

-6002 PVAFRHLFNEGS
+6002 PVAYKHLFNEGS

-6019 AILQTTETV
+6019 AILQTTAAV

-6099 KPTARRS
+6099 KPTARVS
-6106 GGVYTL
+6106 SATVYTL

-6132 RSARL
+6132 RIARL

-6144 DPDGGESRLLNSL
+6144 DPDGGESRLLNAL
-6157 DFVVVDICALVGTT
+6157 DFVVVDICALVGSI
-6171 GYVTDYVN
+6171 GYVDDRTYVTADN
-6179 VPTDDGGFEQVT
+6179 GSRKQVT
-6191 TRRLA
+6191 TRRLS
-6196 RRGCDGFRDLA
+6196 RRGCGGFRDLA
-6207 ELRQEPAERQPWR
+6207 ELRQEPAQRQPWR
-6220 ALRSCDDDNNLD
+6220 ALRTCDDDNNLD

-6264 FAGVFRISA
+6264 FAAVFRISA

-6293 DAPQTPRQVFLG
+6293 DAPQTPQQVFLG

-6319 DDLSGAARVVGL
+6319 DDLSGPARVVGL

-6358 DAPGRRLRLQGP
+6358 DAPGRRLHLQGP

-6394 ENAVMDVSIG
+6394 ENAVGDVSIG

-6440 PGAGRLPIRLNV
+6440 PETGRLPIRLNV
-6452 NWDADTALSITAGAG
+6452 NWDADTTLSITAGTG
-6467 TDVGSAELLI
+6467 TDVGSAELLVTM
-6477 NIADFCSVAVL
+6477 ADFCSVAVL

-6493 EACAEVAEMV
+6493 EACAAVAEMV

-6532 PVSMPVGQRSCLRLE
+6532 PVSMPVGRRSCLRLE
-6547 LRPASSRL
+6547 LRPDSSRL
-6555 LTGFSFLYHFRDRG
+6555 LTGFSLLYRFRDRG

-6589 LVFTRRSNT
+6589 LLFTRRRNT

-6620 GAVAAVLL
+6620 GGGCCGVAVLSAAATAVQRSWPGRCGRGGRYSSAFSYQHRL
-6628 CYRRPQQ
+6628 YRRWP
-6635 QFSAVGPA
+6635 
-6643 DVVEVDDIRLHSAIS
+6643 
-6658 ADFTGDGRT
+6658 
-6667 DQQDLLPVLRWLVRC
+6667 
-6682 NAVSPISCSLDQDG
+6682 
-6696 FGELLGD
+6696 
-6703 LDTGSDESLTSRMQA
+6703 
-6718 FTRLVTTDLRGYYDH
+6718 
-6733 DGDGRLNYMD
+6733 
-6743 IRRLLRYLAG
+6743 RR
-6753 LRGAALGSA
+6753 
-6762 E
+6762 